1 MASSTYSST
10 STCHRESRQP
20 PTRLGVL
27 GVGELA
33 ESLLVAL
40 ARGCQREGRS
50 RHDLEFHLSPRNDVR
65 SHRLGWRFGAIRHAS
80 NVAVC
85 ESSLCLLVGVRP
97 EQLEALASELRES
110 HALSKDHHL
119 MVLAAGVPLQ
129 QLQRWFA
136 PARVVRV
143 MTGLAVCEGQSALT
157 LYPEDPLTRDL
168 LGPAV
173 RQIIAFDDE
182 AAFEASMLA
191 VCVNAWQMAQQ
202 QALLD
207 WFQTVPGMSGPQARL
222 LLMAQLRD
230 ALALMEAHP
239 DTPPGELASRIGTPG
254 TWTARGLE
262 QLGGKEGAHRQWQ
275 HVLEQL
281 RAEIEQGSASPGSE

>member
-1 MASSTYSST
+1 MASPSYSSP
-10 STCHRESRQP
+10 CYRESRSP
-20 PTRLGVL
+20 PMRLGVL
-27 GVGELA
+27 GVGELT

-40 ARGCQREGRS
+40 ARGSQREGRS
-50 RHDLEFHLSPRNDVR
+50 RTDLEFHLSPRNDVR
-65 SHRLGWRFGAIRHAS
+65 SHRLGWRFGAVRHAS

-85 ESSLCLLVGVRP
+85 EASLCLLVGVRP
-97 EQLEALASELRES
+97 DQLEPLASELRE
-110 HALSKDHHL
+110 AQVLEADHHL
-119 MVLAAGVPLQ
+119 MVTAAGVPLVD
-129 QLQRWFA
+129 LQRWFA

-143 MTGLAVCEGQSALT
+143 MTGLAVSEGQSALT
-157 LYPEDPLTRDL
+157 LYPEDLLTRDL

-173 RQIIAFDDE
+173 KQIIAFAE
-182 AAFEASMLA
+182 EEAFEASMLA
-191 VCVNAWQMAQQ
+191 VCINAWQLAQQ

-207 WFQTVPGMSGPQARL
+207 WFQTVPGMSGPQARQ

-262 QLGGKEGAHRQWQ
+262 QLGGSEGAHRQWQ
-275 HVLEQL
+275 HVLEGL
-281 RAEIEQGSASPGSE
+281 RSELDDTRPKNGR

>member
-1 MASSTYSST
+1 MASSSYPST

-40 ARGCQREGRS
+40 ARGCLRDGRS

-65 SHRLGWRFGAIRHAS
+65 SHRLGWRFGAVRHAS

-85 ESSLCLLVGVRP
+85 EASLCVLVGVRP
-97 EQLEALASELRES
+97 QQLEALAMELRENR
-110 HALSKDHHL
+110 ALSKDHHL
-119 MVLAAGVPLQ
+119 MVMAAGVSLTD
-129 QLQRWFA
+129 LQRWFA

-143 MTGLAVCEGQSALT
+143 MTGLAVSEGQSALT
-157 LYPEDPLTRDL
+157 LYPEDSLTRDL

-173 RQIIAFDDE
+173 RQAVAFNEE

-191 VCVNAWQMAQQ
+191 VCMNAWQLAQQ

-207 WFQTVPGMSGPQARL
+207 WFQTVPGITGPQARQ
-222 LLMAQLRD
+222 LLMTQMRD

-275 HVLEQL
+275 QVLEGL
-281 RAEIEQGSASPGSE
+281 RSELN